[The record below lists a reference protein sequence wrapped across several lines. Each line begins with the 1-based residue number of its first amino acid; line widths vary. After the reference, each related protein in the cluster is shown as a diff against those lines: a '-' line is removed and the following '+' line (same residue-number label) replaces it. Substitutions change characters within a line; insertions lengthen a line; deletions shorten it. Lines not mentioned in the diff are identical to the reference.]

1 MVASIAIVVVIAI
14 ELNVEGIISVEQAAA
29 RPWVV
34 EAVISITLTFVAVAI
49 VIALEWWQL

>member
-1 MVASIAIVVVIAI
+1 MVAIAVVIAI

-29 RPWVV
+29 QPWVV

-49 VIALEWWQL
+49 VIALGWWQL